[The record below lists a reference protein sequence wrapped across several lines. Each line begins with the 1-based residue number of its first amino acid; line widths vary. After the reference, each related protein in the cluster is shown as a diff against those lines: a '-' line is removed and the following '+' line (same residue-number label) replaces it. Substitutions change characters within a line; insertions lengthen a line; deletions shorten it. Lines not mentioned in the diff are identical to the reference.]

1 MWKYQTKVLSKEKI
15 DVFVRHQS
23 PMVTPMSDDL
33 VTCWMPKSVGHA
45 KVYGAEKN
53 AMFVTSLCADIKIFV
68 TSIFSYKNVY
78 NNILS

>member
-33 VTCWMPKSVGHA
+33 VTCWMPKSVGHV
-45 KVYGAEKN
+45 KVYGAEK
-53 AMFVTSLCADIKIFV
+53 MQCL
-68 TSIFSYKNVY
+68 
-78 NNILS
+78 